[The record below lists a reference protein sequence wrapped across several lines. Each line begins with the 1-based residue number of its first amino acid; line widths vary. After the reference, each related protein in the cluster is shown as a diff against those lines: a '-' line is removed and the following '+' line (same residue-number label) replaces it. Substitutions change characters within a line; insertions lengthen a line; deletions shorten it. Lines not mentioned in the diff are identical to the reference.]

1 MKRYYP
7 ENRSYFTREEDAA
20 LFEYDEMGLTIAEQA
35 ERLERPFGSVATRRR
50 ALGLSKVR
58 GKRETVPVNP
68 EVDSLLG
75 RIAFWSFAAA
85 LGLAGVFAL
94 MGGNGWLQ

>member
-85 LGLAGVFAL
+85 VGLAAVYAIA
-94 MGGNGWLQ
+94 GGW